1 MIRYKLI
8 SLDYGVHGKK
18 YVIKKPKNLIK
29 NGHKQDFL
37 SNLE

>member
-18 YVIKKPKNLIK
+18 YVIKKPKKLIK
-29 NGHKQDFL
+29 NRHKQDFW
-37 SNLE
+37 STLE